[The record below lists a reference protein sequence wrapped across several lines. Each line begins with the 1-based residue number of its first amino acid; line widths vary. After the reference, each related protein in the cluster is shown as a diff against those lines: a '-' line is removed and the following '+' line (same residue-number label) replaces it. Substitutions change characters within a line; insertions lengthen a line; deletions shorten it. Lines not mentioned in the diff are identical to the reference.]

1 MNKSFNLGFMQGRL
15 SPIVRN
21 KIQAF
26 PFQNWKKEFYLAKKI
41 GFNLMEWTIDEY
53 NYQKNPILINNE
65 VKEIKKLKKKYKI
78 KINSITCDFL
88 MEQPFYKKKIN
99 NNLNKQFKFFLNKC
113 SDINIKIIVV
123 PLVDKGSIKNKREEN
138 NVINFFKNIKNF
150 LKSKKLTV
158 AFESDYEPKKLKR
171 FIRKFD
177 PDTFGINY
185 DMGNSSGLNY
195 NYKKEIGMYFNRIL
209 NVHIKDKDR
218 SNKTVPLF
226 SGKTEILK
234 ILKFLTKKGYKGNY
248 ILQPARS
255 HNEHLN
261 MMKNYSIILKNYVKK
276 F

>member
-15 SPIVRN
+15 SPIIRN

-53 NYQKNPILINNE
+53 NYQKNPILINNQA
-65 VKEIKKLKKKYKI
+65 KEIKKLKKKYKI

-88 MEQPFYKKKIN
+88 MEQPFYKKKFN
-99 NNLNKQFKFFLNKC
+99 NNLDNKFKFFLKKC
-113 SDINIKIIVV
+113 SDMNIKIIVV
-123 PLVDKGSIKNKREEN
+123 PLVDKGSIRNKREEN
-138 NVINFFKNIKNF
+138 NVINFFRGIKNF
-150 LKSKKLTV
+150 LKSKKLIV

-171 FIRKFD
+171 FIQKFD
-177 PDTFGINY
+177 PDIFGINY

-195 NYKKEIGMYFNRIL
+195 DYKKEIRMYFNRIL

-226 SGKTEILK
+226 SGKTEVLK
-234 ILKFLTKKGYKGNY
+234 ILKLLTKKGYKGNY

-255 HNEHLN
+255 QNEHLN
-261 MMKNYSIILKNYVKK
+261 MMKNYSIILKDYVKK